1 MSRYCSVVNLHYTR
15 FFCLRSIA
23 LQLFCFPRFTLVTV
37 YFLVLSVCFLL
48 SHSVFFFY
56 FTCPQQA
63 APDAIAHLKKELVL
77 LRQKHN
83 AGTVDSALG
92 VLRQLLAR
100 PAAIFDP
107 HASLAALEQLVD
119 LAREKGDERANRF
132 GIVLRQ
138 TPTLLYNP
146 SFQHLLLKLIGSKEE
161 VEVAKE
167 IQKALKQSPPTY
179 LPGNS
184 VNSGRPLHPF
194 PRACQ
199 AQVCFCCGR
208 RGHYARS
215 FWAKRGPYYS
225 VNCK

>member
-1 MSRYCSVVNLHYTR
+1 MSRHCSVVNLHYTR
-15 FFCLRSIA
+15 FFCLRSVA
-23 LQLFCFPRFTLVTV
+23 LQLFCLPRFTLVTG
-37 YFLVLSVCFLL
+37 YFGVLSVCFLL
-48 SHSVFFFY
+48 VSFFFY
-56 FTCPQQA
+56 FACPQQA
-63 APDAIAHLKKELVL
+63 TPDAIADLKKELVL
-77 LRQKHN
+77 LRQKHD

-138 TPTLLYNP
+138 TRTLLYSP

-184 VNSGRPLHPF
+184 VNSGGPSRLF
-194 PRACQ
+194 PRVRQ
-199 AQVCFCCGR
+199 VQVCFACGR
-208 RGHYARS
+208 RGHFARS
-215 FWAKRGPYYS
+215 CWARRGPYCS
-225 VNCK
+225 VNRK

>member
-1 MSRYCSVVNLHYTR
+1 MSRHCSVVNLHYTR

-23 LQLFCFPRFTLVTV
+23 LQLFCLPRFTLLTV
-37 YFLVLSVCFLL
+37 YCGVLSVCFLL
-48 SHSVFFFY
+48 SHIFFFF

-63 APDAIAHLKKELVL
+63 APDAIADLKKELVL
-77 LRQKHN
+77 LRQKHD

-92 VLRQLLAR
+92 VLRQFLVR

-138 TPTLLYNP
+138 TRTLLYNP

-184 VNSGRPLHPF
+184 VNSGGPSCPF
-194 PRACQ
+194 PRARQ
-199 AQVCFCCGR
+199 AQVCFSCGR
-208 RGHYARS
+208 RGHYARPC
-215 FWAKRGPYYS
+215 WAKRGPYYS
-225 VNCK
+225 VNRK